1 MCHRVQCVLGVADDK
16 LITLRLQ
23 VPEDLYSG
31 SGLGLGL
38 EGLKSAQ
45 KAAVV
50 AQIDA
55 IINSFT
61 VGNIL

>member
-1 MCHRVQCVLGVADDK
+1 MGVADDK

-31 SGLGLGL
+31 
-38 EGLKSAQ
+38 SAQ